1 MADTP
6 QAPASADRAPV
17 TSVPQ
22 PGMFDDEGS
31 MNVAAQAFLGLMD
44 PPEDTP
50 EAAEEAAPEVTE
62 EAEAEPE
69 VEASAETEEEAEESE
84 EAEAEEVDEEG
95 PDLYAIMVDGNE
107 ETVTLDELTSS
118 YLRQSDYT
126 KKTQAIAEQ
135 RKEVE
140 EYQAQVSQER
150 HAIQQ
155 ERQQYVDA
163 LQRVIENSNLGDW
176 ANVDWAA
183 LKEQDPIEYV
193 TRKEEFREAQE
204 KIQGAQQE
212 QQRVMALQNQEAHR
226 VHQEA
231 LVRENEAMASVLPEW
246 ADPDKQRELAD
257 KLRVYA
263 NSVGYVDEE
272 INSLVDHRSLI
283 VLRKAML
290 YDQIQNSDVKSKK
303 VRGKP
308 KVIRAG
314 QGVDKKAQSRKRRTA
329 KITRLKQTGHVND
342 AAAAF
347 EDLLG

>member
-17 TSVPQ
+17 TSGPK

-31 MNVAAQAFLGLMD
+31 MSVATEAFLGLMD

-50 EAAEEAAPEVTE
+50 EAEEQAAPEVTE

-84 EAEAEEVDEEG
+84 EVEQEDVEADG
-95 PDLYAIMVDGNE
+95 TDLYAVMVDGRE
-107 ETVTLDELTSS
+107 ETVTLEDLTSS

-140 EYQAQVSQER
+140 GYQAQVIQE
-150 HAIQQ
+150 HQAIQQ

-163 LQRVIENSNLGDW
+163 LQRVIENSNLGEW

-212 QQRVMALQNQEAHR
+212 QQRVAALQNQEAHR

-231 LVRENEAMASVLPEW
+231 LYRENEAMASVLPEW
-246 ADPDKQRELAD
+246 AEPDKQRELAD

-263 NSVGYVDEE
+263 NSVGYIDEE

-314 QGVDKKAQSRKRRTA
+314 QGVDKKAQGKKRRTA